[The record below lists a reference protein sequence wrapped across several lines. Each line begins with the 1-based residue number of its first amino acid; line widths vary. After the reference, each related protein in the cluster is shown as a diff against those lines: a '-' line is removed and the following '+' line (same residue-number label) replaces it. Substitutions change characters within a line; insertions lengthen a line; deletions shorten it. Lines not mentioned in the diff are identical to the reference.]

1 MMLTASKRFCL
12 PPLRRSI
19 RVVQTEL
26 QLWSQQ
32 DAAASAAILL
42 FFQHF
47 CNPEKDLVYLD
58 PRLSR
63 ALHKGGPPLLRST
76 MPLCKQHFPVRVV
89 NFVADY
95 YHWWWL
101 LCSCLCRLEYQIFDS
116 CQAFER
122 CLFGDVID
130 LIKPPTYRH
139 VNGMACKEECHREG
153 SASSR
158 IIRARVPPPPK
169 IPSFLPLRFILP
181 RENKLKTCPTRQHTK
196 KKSKQQTGAIKA

>member
-76 MPLCKQHFPVRVV
+76 VPLCKQHFPVRVV

-116 CQAFER
+116 CQAFKR

-139 VNGMACKEECHREG
+139 VNGMACKKECHTGRACFEQNYTSQ
-153 SASSR
+153 SATATQDSELLAFA
-158 IIRARVPPPPK
+158 IY
-169 IPSFLPLRFILP
+169 IPER
-181 RENKLKTCPTRQHTK
+181 K
-196 KKSKQQTGAIKA
+196 